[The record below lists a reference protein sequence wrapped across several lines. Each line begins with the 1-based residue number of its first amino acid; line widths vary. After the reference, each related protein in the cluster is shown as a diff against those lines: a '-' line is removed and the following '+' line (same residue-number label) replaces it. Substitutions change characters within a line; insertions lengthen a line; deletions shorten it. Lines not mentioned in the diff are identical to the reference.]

1 MKYIE
6 LETKDNILI
15 IYINRVE
22 KLNALSSIVIKELDD
37 VFSSYINDNTI
48 NSIVITGS
56 GDKSFVAGADISEM
70 EKFTPLDASEYS
82 NKGINLFNRIETY
95 TKPIIAAIDGYALGG
110 GCELAMSCHIRYA
123 SEKSLIGLPEVTL
136 GLIPGYGGTQR
147 LRNLV
152 GLGKACEL
160 IFSGKY
166 IKAEEALRIGLI
178 NKICDDPIE
187 DSLELASKIS
197 KNSPLAIKYAIQ
209 SITSGLNSN
218 YFDSFDIENN
228 LFSNLFN
235 SYDSKEG
242 INAFLNKRSPKFK
255 GK

>member
-1 MKYIE
+1 MKYLK
-6 LETKDNILI
+6 LETKNNILI
-15 IYINRVE
+15 IYINRPD
-22 KLNALSSIVIKELDD
+22 KLNALNSAVIKELDE
-37 VFSSYINDNTI
+37 VFSIYIDKKSI
-48 NSIVITGS
+48 NCIIITGS
-56 GDKSFVAGADISEM
+56 GEKSFVAGADISEM
-70 EKFTPLDASEYS
+70 KRFNQSEAGEYS
-82 NKGINLFNRIETY
+82 KTGINLFNKIENY
-95 TKPIIAAIDGYALGG
+95 SKPVIAAIDGYALGG

-123 SEKSLIGLPEVTL
+123 TENSLIGLPEVSL

-166 IKAEEALRIGLI
+166 VKADEALRIGLI
-178 NKICDDPIE
+178 NKICSDPIDE
-187 DSLELASKIS
+187 SIKLASKIS

-209 SITSGLNSN
+209 SIISGLNTN

-235 SYDSKEG
+235 SFDSKEG
-242 INAFLNKRSPKFK
+242 IEAFLEKRPPKFK

>member
-1 MKYIE
+1 
-6 LETKDNILI
+6 
-15 IYINRVE
+15 
-22 KLNALSSIVIKELDD
+22 
-37 VFSSYINDNTI
+37 
-48 NSIVITGS
+48 
-56 GDKSFVAGADISEM
+56 
-70 EKFTPLDASEYS
+70 
-82 NKGINLFNRIETY
+82 LFNRIETY
-95 TKPIIAAIDGYALGG
+95 SKPVIAAIDGYALGG

-166 IKAEEALRIGLI
+166 IKAEEALKIGLI
-178 NKICDDPIE
+178 NKICEDPISE
-187 DSLELASKIS
+187 SVELASKIA

-209 SITSGLNSN
+209 SITSGLNAN

-228 LFSNLFN
+228 LFSILFD
-235 SYDSKEG
+235 SFDSKEG
-242 INAFLNKRSPKFK
+242 IKAFLNKRPPKFR

>member
-1 MKYIE
+1 MKYINLKIE
-6 LETKDNILI
+6 NKILVVSI
-15 IYINRVE
+15 DRAK
-22 KLNALSSIVIKELDD
+22 KLNALNSTIIRELDE
-37 VFSSYINDNTI
+37 VFSSYLNDESINCVI
-48 NSIVITGS
+48 ITGS
-56 GDKSFVAGADISEM
+56 GNKSFVAGADIGEM
-70 EKFTPLDASEYS
+70 KQFSNLEAAEYS
-82 NKGINLFNRIETY
+82 NKGINLFNKIESY
-95 TKPIIAAIDGYALGG
+95 PKPVIAAIDGYALGG
-110 GCELAMSCHIRYA
+110 GCELAMACHIRYA
-123 SEKSLIGLPEVTL
+123 SDKSLIGLPEVTL

-166 IKAEEALRIGLI
+166 INAEEALKIGLI
-178 NKICDDPIE
+178 NKICKDPIE
-187 DSLELASKIS
+187 DSIKLASTIV

-209 SITSGLNSN
+209 SIVSGLNSN

-235 SYDSKEG
+235 SHDSKEG
-242 INAFLNKRSPKFK
+242 INAFLDKRPPRFK

>member
-1 MKYIE
+1 MKYIQ
-6 LETKDNILI
+6 LKTNDSTLI
-15 IYINRVE
+15 IYINREE
-22 KLNALSSIVIKELDD
+22 KLNALNSIIIKELDN
-37 VFSSYINDNTI
+37 VLSLHQNDSTVK
-48 NSIVITGS
+48 SIIITGS
-56 GDKSFVAGADISEM
+56 GEKAFVAGADITEM
-70 EKFTPLDASEYS
+70 EKFSSSEAAEYS
-82 NKGINLFNRIETY
+82 NNGINLFNRMETY

-123 SEKSLIGLPEVTL
+123 SEKSLIGLPEVSL

-160 IFSGKY
+160 IFSAKP
-166 IKAEEALRIGLI
+166 IKAEEALAIGLI
-178 NKICDDPIE
+178 NKICTDPLFESI
-187 DSLELASKIS
+187 ELASRIG

-209 SITSGLNSN
+209 AITSGLNTN

-228 LFSNLFN
+228 LFSNLFE

-242 INAFLNKRSPKFK
+242 INAFINKRNPKFK

>member
-1 MKYIE
+1 MSYIDIKI
-6 LETKDNILI
+6 KDKILI
-15 IYINRVE
+15 IYINRVK
-22 KLNALSSIVIKELDD
+22 KLNALNSAVIQELDD
-37 VFSSYINDNTI
+37 IFLSYMNDDSINCV
-48 NSIVITGS
+48 VITGS
-56 GDKSFVAGADISEM
+56 GDKSFVAGADIAEM
-70 EKFTPLDASEYS
+70 EQFTPSDAAEYS
-82 NKGINLFNRIETY
+82 NRGINLFNRIETY
-95 TKPIIAAIDGYALGG
+95 SKPVIAAIDGYALGG

-166 IKAEEALRIGLI
+166 IKAEEALKIGLI
-178 NKICDDPIE
+178 NKICEDPISE
-187 DSLELASKIS
+187 SVELASKIA

-209 SITSGLNSN
+209 SITSGLNAN

-228 LFSNLFN
+228 LFSILFD
-235 SYDSKEG
+235 SFDSKEG
-242 INAFLNKRSPKFK
+242 IKAFLNKRPPKFR

>member
-1 MKYIE
+1 MSYIDIKI
-6 LETKDNILI
+6 KDKILI
-15 IYINRVE
+15 IYINRVK
-22 KLNALSSIVIKELDD
+22 KLNALNSAVIKELDD
-37 VFSSYINDNTI
+37 VFLSYINDDSI
-48 NSIVITGS
+48 NCIVITGS
-56 GDKSFVAGADISEM
+56 GDKSFVAGADIAEM
-70 EKFTPLDASEYS
+70 EQFTPSDAAEYS
-82 NKGINLFNRIETY
+82 NRGINLFHRIETY
-95 TKPIIAAIDGYALGG
+95 AKPVIAAIDGYALGG

-152 GLGKACEL
+152 GLGNACEL

-166 IKAEEALRIGLI
+166 IKAEEALKIGLI
-178 NKICDDPIE
+178 NKVCEDPIAE
-187 DSLELASKIS
+187 SVELASKIA

-209 SITSGLNSN
+209 SITSGLNAN

-228 LFSNLFN
+228 LFSILFD
-235 SYDSKEG
+235 SFDSKEG
-242 INAFLNKRSPKFK
+242 IKAFLGKRPPKFR

>member
-1 MKYIE
+1 MKYIK
-6 LETKDNILI
+6 LETIDKTLI
-15 IYINRVE
+15 IYIDRVE
-22 KLNALSSIVIKELDD
+22 KLNALNSTVIKELDEILTE
-37 VFSSYINDNTI
+37 YLNDD
-48 NSIVITGS
+48 SVKCIVITGS

-70 EKFTPLDASEYS
+70 ENFTPLEATDYS
-82 NKGINLFNRIETY
+82 NKGINLFNKIETY
-95 TKPIIAAIDGYALGG
+95 TKPIIAVIDGYALGG
-110 GCELAMSCHIRYA
+110 GCELAMACHIRYA
-123 SEKSLIGLPEVTL
+123 SEKSIFGLPEVTL

-160 IFSGKY
+160 IFSGKH
-166 IKAEEALRIGLI
+166 IGSEEALRIGLI
-178 NKICDDPIE
+178 NKICEDPIQ
-187 DSLELASKIS
+187 DSLKLSNKIS

-228 LFSNLFN
+228 LFSNLFKAE
-235 SYDSKEG
+235 DSKEG
-242 INAFLNKRSPKFK
+242 INAFLNKRSPDFK

>member
-6 LETKDNILI
+6 LKTEDNILI
-15 IYINRVE
+15 IYINRVK
-22 KLNALSSIVIKELDD
+22 KLNALNSTVIQELDD
-37 VFSSYINDNTI
+37 VFSLYINDDTI
-48 NSIVITGS
+48 NCIVITGS
-56 GDKSFVAGADISEM
+56 GEKSFVAGADITEM
-70 EKFTPLDASEYS
+70 EKFTPSEAAEYS
-82 NKGINLFNRIETY
+82 NRGINLFNRIETY
-95 TKPIIAAIDGYALGG
+95 TKPVIAAIDGYALGG
-110 GCELAMSCHIRYA
+110 GCELSLSCHIRYA

-166 IKAEEALRIGLI
+166 INAEEALRIGLI
-178 NKICDDPIE
+178 NKICNDPVSESI
-187 DSLELASKIS
+187 ELASKIA
-197 KNSPLAIKYAIQ
+197 KNSPLAIRYAIQ

-228 LFSNLFN
+228 LFSNLFD

-242 INAFLNKRSPKFK
+242 ISAFLNKRPPKFK

>member
-1 MKYIE
+1 MSYIDIKI
-6 LETKDNILI
+6 KDKILI
-15 IYINRVE
+15 IYINRVK
-22 KLNALSSIVIKELDD
+22 KLNALNSAVIKELDD
-37 VFSSYINDNTI
+37 VFLSYINDDSI
-48 NSIVITGS
+48 NCIVITGS
-56 GDKSFVAGADISEM
+56 GGKSFVAGADIAEM
-70 EKFTPLDASEYS
+70 EQFTPSDAAEYS
-82 NKGINLFNRIETY
+82 NRGINLFHRIETY
-95 TKPIIAAIDGYALGG
+95 AKPVIAAIDGYALGG

-152 GLGKACEL
+152 GLGNACEL

-166 IKAEEALRIGLI
+166 IKAEEALKIGLI
-178 NKICDDPIE
+178 NKVCEDPIAE
-187 DSLELASKIS
+187 SVELASKIA

-209 SITSGLNSN
+209 SITSGLNAN

-228 LFSNLFN
+228 LFSILFD
-235 SYDSKEG
+235 SFDSKEG
-242 INAFLNKRSPKFK
+242 IKAFLGKRPPKFR

>member
-6 LETKDNILI
+6 LKTKDKILV

-22 KLNALSSIVIKELDD
+22 RLNALSSIVIKELDD
-37 VFSSYINDNTI
+37 VFSLYINDNTI

-56 GDKSFVAGADISEM
+56 GDKSFVAGADIAEM
-70 EKFTPLDASEYS
+70 EKFTPLEAAEYS

-95 TKPIIAAIDGYALGG
+95 PKPVIAAINGYALGG
-110 GCELAMSCHIRYA
+110 GCELALSCHIRYA

-152 GLGKACEL
+152 GLGKAFEL

-178 NKICDDPIE
+178 NKISDNPLE
-187 DSLELASKIS
+187 DSIELASKIA

-209 SITSGLNSN
+209 SMTSGLNST

>member
-6 LETKDNILI
+6 LKTKDKILI

-56 GDKSFVAGADISEM
+56 GDKSFVAGADIAEM
-70 EKFTPLDASEYS
+70 EKFTPLEAAEYS

-95 TKPIIAAIDGYALGG
+95 PKPVIAAINGYALGG
-110 GCELAMSCHIRYA
+110 GCELALSCHIRYA
-123 SEKSLIGLPEVTL
+123 AEKSLIGLPEVTL

-160 IFSGKY
+160 IFLVDKSGHKFTDFRRC
-166 IKAEEALRIGLI
+166 L
-178 NKICDDPIE
+178 DT
-187 DSLELASKIS
+187 KIS
-197 KNSPLAIKYAIQ
+197 VAVQPC
-209 SITSGLNSN
+209 TLNAAS
-218 YFDSFDIENN
+218 
-228 LFSNLFN
+228 L
-235 SYDSKEG
+235 
-242 INAFLNKRSPKFK
+242 R
-255 GK
+255 